1 MSPSSN
7 CTDAQTLKPMAVT
20 LVLQFVT
27 GFCMQLD
34 FSVSSPLRIL
44 HTEFKS

>member
-1 MSPSSN
+1 
-7 CTDAQTLKPMAVT
+7 MAIP

-34 FSVSSPLRIL
+34 FSVSFFLRIL
-44 HTEFKS
+44 HTEPES